1 MSKTA
6 SKNSYVQ
13 VRQTNKK
20 KKQKVTSNSNYLINA
35 NLTLPNINL
44 LLIFNLNVKKPKIY
58 LITLSPKWNYP
69 LNMSDSIMQIE
80 GKTK

>member
-20 KKQKVTSNSNYLINA
+20 KKQKVTNNSNYKLNLINA

-69 LNMSDSIMQIE
+69 
-80 GKTK
+80 